1 MIAILVIPSAD
12 SWWPAISHF
21 LLRIIA
27 TCARLSRPPPPPPPP
42 PPAPPAPA
50 EYFEYFEQD
59 KDTDISIEFFKVVPY
74 YKSTAALEA
83 DLL

>member
-1 MIAILVIPSAD
+1 MNQIHFDENDEIILKQMIAILVIPSAD

-42 PPAPPAPA
+42 PPA
-50 EYFEYFEQD
+50 EYFEQD
-59 KDTDISIEFFKVVPY
+59 KDTDISIEFFKAVQY
-74 YKSTAALEA
+74 
-83 DLL
+83 